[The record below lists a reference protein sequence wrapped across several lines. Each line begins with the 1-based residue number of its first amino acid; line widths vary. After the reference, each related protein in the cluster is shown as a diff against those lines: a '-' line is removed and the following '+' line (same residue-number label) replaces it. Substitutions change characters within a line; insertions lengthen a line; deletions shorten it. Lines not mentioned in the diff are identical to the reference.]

1 MDVRQKENNYE
12 FGGEK
17 KEKKK
22 ALQLYKI
29 QKKIYEDSQK
39 QSETNLAWGKPIANV
54 GGKKTIKRQT
64 TLILAKKTNHDISP
78 KMLAKKCY

>member
-39 QSETNLAWGKPIANV
+39 QSETNLAWGKPIASV
-54 GGKKTIKRQT
+54 GGKKNN
-64 TLILAKKTNHDISP
+64 KKTNHFDFS
-78 KMLAKKCY
+78 KKNKPWH

>member
-12 FGGEK
+12 FGGEE

-29 QKKIYEDSQK
+29 QKKIYE
-39 QSETNLAWGKPIANV
+39 ETKWNKSSL
-54 GGKKTIKRQT
+54 R
-64 TLILAKKTNHDISP
+64 
-78 KMLAKKCY
+78 